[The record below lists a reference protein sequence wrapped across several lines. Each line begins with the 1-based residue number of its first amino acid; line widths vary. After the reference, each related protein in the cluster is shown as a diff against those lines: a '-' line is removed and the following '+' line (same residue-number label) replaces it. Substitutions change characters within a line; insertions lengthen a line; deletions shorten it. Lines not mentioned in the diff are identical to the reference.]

1 MLSPSDG
8 ALKNSAMVV
17 SDIPEEGDEDKVV
30 QSEVGACIPLR
41 VCVYVLT

>member
-8 ALKNSAMVV
+8 ALKNTAMVV

-30 QSEVGACIPLR
+30 QSEVGACISFEGSAY
-41 VCVYVLT
+41 VC